1 MANKRAYI
9 HKYLPN
15 HHCPTMFETLHCIAL
30 RTIKYSDSR
39 SILSA
44 WSAERGYVSFA
55 MPAGKGREANRRRA
69 LTMPLSAFEGVCDI
83 RGERDV
89 IFIRDLKPMQ
99 VGMAMISDPAKL
111 AMALFLAEVFEKI
124 LRNSTH
130 DDALSLLVFDT
141 VDALN
146 SAGARGVANF
156 ALWTL
161 YRLTVPLGIEPD
173 MTDWQPQA
181 LFDLEAARWRLSLPS
196 SGVAVTGD
204 EAEAVRLLSRLT
216 RDNIERVRLTRSNR
230 RALLDGILRY
240 YDLHYCK
247 LTPLHS
253 LDVVTELF

>member
-1 MANKRAYI
+1 
-9 HKYLPN
+9 
-15 HHCPTMFETLHCIAL
+15 MFETLHCIAL

-55 MPAGKGREANRRRA
+55 IPSGKGREANRRRA

-83 RGERDV
+83 RGDRDV

-99 VGMAMISDPAKL
+99 VGMAMISDPTKL
-111 AMALFLAEVFEKI
+111 AMALFLAEVLEKI
-124 LRNSTH
+124 LRNSAH
-130 DDALSLLVFDT
+130 DETLSLLIFDT

-146 SAGARGVANF
+146 SAGPRGVANF

-204 EAEAVRLLSRLT
+204 EAKAVRLLSRLS
-216 RDNIERVRLTRSNR
+216 RENIEHVRLTRSNR

>member
-1 MANKRAYI
+1 
-9 HKYLPN
+9 
-15 HHCPTMFETLHCIAL
+15 MFETLHCIAL

-69 LTMPLSAFEGVCDI
+69 LTMPLAAFEGVCDI
-83 RGERDV
+83 RGDRDV

-99 VGMAMISDPAKL
+99 VGMAMISDPTKL
-111 AMALFLAEVFEKI
+111 AMGLFLAEVFEKI
-124 LRNSTH
+124 LRNSVH
-130 DDALSLLVFDT
+130 DEALSLLIFDT

-146 SAGARGVANF
+146 SAGPRGVANF

-181 LFDLEAARWRLSLPS
+181 LFDLEAARWRLSMPS
-196 SGVAVTGD
+196 SGAAVTGD
-204 EAEAVRLLSRLT
+204 EAKAVKLLSRLS
-216 RDNIERVRLTRSNR
+216 RDNIERVRLTRANR